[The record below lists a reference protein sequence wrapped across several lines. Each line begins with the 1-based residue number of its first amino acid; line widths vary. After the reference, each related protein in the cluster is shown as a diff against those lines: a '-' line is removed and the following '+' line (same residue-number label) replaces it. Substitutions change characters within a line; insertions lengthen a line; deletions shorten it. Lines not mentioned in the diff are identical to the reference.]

1 MNKTYRAGYV
11 DAQRGLPPQSNGAE
25 YVAGYNAAVEDE
37 RRSDPFN
44 PDYEDCEVGL
54 WGTSVATNCSN

>member
-44 PDYEDCEVGL
+44 PDYEDCE
-54 WGTSVATNCSN
+54 